1 MLELTG
7 QNFSKG
13 INLIHNQEKEVT
25 QASSYKNQQQHTDVF
40 DSAHFQ
46 LQCWLSWLVEKTE
59 L

>member
-13 INLIHNQEKEVT
+13 INIIHTQEKEVT

-40 DSAHFQ
+40 DSAYFQ
-46 LQCWLSWLVEKTE
+46 L
-59 L
+59 